1 MSSFG
6 AKWWK
11 FDFHTHTP
19 ASGDYARGQFDPKQI
34 TPRKWLERYLEHG
47 IQCVAVTDH
56 NTTQWLSL
64 LITEAQI
71 LREEGQ
77 IIYVFPGIEITANGN
92 IHILGIFD
100 PSCSPEH
107 VAGLIGAVK
116 GTAGQIDTPCESS
129 PIQVIEEIHRL
140 GGLAIPAHVDLGAGA
155 FGIDSWQTYTA
166 LIDSSD
172 AVEIIFPER
181 FETWD
186 DKRKRKFHYLAD
198 KPKVLGSDAHM
209 PREVGQGFTWV
220 KMGEPNIDGL
230 KLALIDGCSSVKL
243 GQDSPLDPNL
253 IRSSKIIHSIK
264 VNNFKYIN
272 QRNGLEISF
281 SPWLNSIIG
290 SRGAGKSSVVEYS
303 RIILGKEEQLNRN
316 KDLVPEILKSFQSF
330 KRLSKD
336 RNDIGVLSE
345 NSSISCIY
353 EKDNTKYKLNWKV
366 GDLTEIFKIDSDGHE
381 IAENGNISNRFPV
394 SIYSQKQIFE
404 MSKNP
409 YFLVGVIDNEKEV
422 NKYYEEIQ
430 NKIASL
436 GKDFLE
442 LKQLEIKISKE
453 KDIEGRLS
461 EISNLLAQIENEQN
475 KEIIENFKNYN
486 DKNQK
491 INAYF
496 IQVDELIHDIKNLK
510 DEGNFTS
517 LNLILN
523 QEESLE
529 KAEQLNSKIDSLKRS
544 LDQYLNDIEAIT
556 NDLKSDLSAGIFSR
570 NVKNAEDVYRETIS
584 SLEQS
589 GVSFDDHARLLH
601 EQSELLSIL
610 EEIKGYKQ
618 EREAIDQKIKEVYE
632 EIILIR
638 KNISLARQEFIQE
651 NFSNLSNVK
660 VKLLPFGVMKESA
673 FREVIDKKDNVFISS
688 IYDDE
693 EEKGILFNL
702 LKAIKEQENL
712 ESASD
717 LIISFK
723 QSLLSEPLGQDILD
737 NCEKRLIDHLYT
749 MQRHD
754 NFALNLLSWFPEDD
768 LIIEFKNKSGN
779 FQAIHKGSAGQ
790 KSATILSLLLSFGDE
805 PLILDQPEDDLD
817 NSLITDLIVEKV
829 KERKIHRQI
838 IVVTHNPN
846 IVVNGD
852 SEKIISLDNRG
863 VIQVSSHGA
872 LQTKEVRSEVCKIME
887 GGIQALEKRYNRM
900 IRLDQ

>member
-1 MSSFG
+1 MKIVLSIAGSDSSGG
-6 AKWWK
+6 AGIQADIK
-11 FDFHTHTP
+11 
-19 ASGDYARGQFDPKQI
+19 SGFYHKVFMTTAITAVTVQNTLGVTDVVVLKPEFVVKQI
-34 TPRKWLERYLEHG
+34 K
-47 IQCVAVTDH
+47 
-56 NTTQWLSL
+56 S
-64 LITEAQI
+64 
-71 LREEGQ
+71 
-77 IIYVFPGIEITANGN
+77 
-92 IHILGIFD
+92 
-100 PSCSPEH
+100 
-107 VAGLIGAVK
+107 
-116 GTAGQIDTPCESS
+116 
-129 PIQVIEEIHRL
+129 VIEDFKVNCIKIGMLSSKE
-140 GGLAIPAHVDLGAGA
+140 
-155 FGIDSWQTYTA
+155 
-166 LIDSSD
+166 LIFE
-172 AVEIIFPER
+172 V
-181 FETWD
+181 FETIKD
-186 DKRKRKFHYLAD
+186 L
-198 KPKVLGSDAHM
+198 
-209 PREVGQGFTWV
+209 
-220 KMGEPNIDGL
+220 NIP
-230 KLALIDGCSSVKL
+230 IV
-243 GQDSPLDPNL
+243 LDPVA
-253 IRSSKIIHSIK
+253 ISRAGSKLLDDEAINSLK
-264 VNNFKYIN
+264 SNFKYAYLITPNSLEAKLFFDVENIN
-272 QRNGLEISF
+272 
-281 SPWLNSIIG
+281 
-290 SRGAGKSSVVEYS
+290 
-303 RIILGKEEQLNRN
+303 
-316 KDLVPEILKSFQSF
+316 
-330 KRLSKD
+330 
-336 RNDIGVLSE
+336 
-345 NSSISCIY
+345 
-353 EKDNTKYKLNWKV
+353 
-366 GDLTEIFKIDSDGHE
+366 
-381 IAENGNISNRFPV
+381 
-394 SIYSQKQIFE
+394 
-404 MSKNP
+404 
-409 YFLVGVIDNEKEV
+409 
-422 NKYYEEIQ
+422 
-430 NKIASL
+430 
-436 GKDFLE
+436 
-442 LKQLEIKISKE
+442 
-453 KDIEGRLS
+453 
-461 EISNLLAQIENEQN
+461 
-475 KEIIENFKNYN
+475 
-486 DKNQK
+486 
-491 INAYF
+491 
-496 IQVDELIHDIKNLK
+496 DIKNLK

-601 EQSELLSIL
+601 EQSELLSVL
-610 EEIKGYKQ
+610 DEIKDYKQ
-618 EREAIDQKIKEVYE
+618 QREAIDQKIKEVYE

-638 KNISLARQEFIQE
+638 KSISLARQEFIQE

-749 MQRHD
+749 MQRHE

>member
-1 MSSFG
+1 MVSIG
-6 AKWWK
+6 ATWWK

-19 ASGDYARGQFDPKQI
+19 ASGDYAKGQFDPNQI
-34 TPRKWLERYLEHG
+34 TPRLWLEKYLEKG

-56 NTTQWLSL
+56 NTTKWLGMLAS
-64 LITEAQI
+64 EAEK
-71 LREEGQ
+71 LREEGHT
-77 IIYVFPGIEITANGN
+77 IFVFPGIEITANGN

-116 GTAGQIDTPCESS
+116 GTAGQIDKPCEASA
-129 PIQVIEEIHRL
+129 IQVVEEIHRL

-155 FGIDSWQTYTA
+155 FVIDSWQTYKE
-166 LIDSSD
+166 LIDFSD

-181 FETWD
+181 SETWD
-186 DKRKRKFHYLAD
+186 EKRKKRFNYLAN

-230 KLALIDGCSSVKL
+230 KLALIDGSSSVKL
-243 GQDSPLDPNL
+243 GQNSPLNPNL
-253 IRSSKIIHSIK
+253 IKSNKIIHSIK
-264 VNNFKYIN
+264 INNFKYIN
-272 QRNGLEISF
+272 HQSGLHISF

-303 RIILGKEEQLNRN
+303 RIVLGKEEQLDRN
-316 KDLVPEILKSFQSF
+316 QNLVPEILRSFRSF
-330 KRLSKD
+330 KKLSKD
-336 RNDIGVLSE
+336 RNDIGVLLE

-353 EKDNTKYKLNWKV
+353 EKENTKYKLNWKV
-366 GDLTEIFKIDSDGHE
+366 GDQTEIFKIDSDGNE

-409 YFLVGVIDNEKEV
+409 YFLVGVIDNEKDV
-422 NKYYEEIQ
+422 NQYYDEIL
-430 NKIASL
+430 NKIVDL

-442 LKQLEIKISKE
+442 LKQLDIKISKE
-453 KDIEGRLS
+453 KDIEGRLA
-461 EISNLLAQIENEQN
+461 EISNFLAQIENEQN
-475 KEIIENFKNYN
+475 KGIIENFKIYN
-486 DKNQK
+486 DKNQM
-491 INAYF
+491 IVSYF
-496 IQVDELIHDIKNLK
+496 IQTNELINDIRNLK
-510 DEGNFTS
+510 DKGNFTS

-529 KAEQLNSKIDSLKRS
+529 KAEQLNSKIDSLKQS
-544 LDQYLNDIEAIT
+544 LDQYLNDIEAIS
-556 NDLKSDLSAGIFSR
+556 NDLKTDLSTSVFST
-570 NVKNAEDVYRETIS
+570 NAKNAEDAYKETIS
-584 SLEQS
+584 TLEQS
-589 GVSFDDHARLLH
+589 GVSFDDHAKLLH
-601 EQSELLSIL
+601 EQSALLSNL
-610 EEIKGYKQ
+610 SEINDHKQ
-618 EREAIDQKIKEVYE
+618 EREAIAEKIEAVYA

-651 NFSNLSNVK
+651 NFSNLSNVR
-660 VKLLPFGVMKESA
+660 VKLLPFGVMKEST
-673 FREVIDKKDNVFISS
+673 FREVIEKKDNVFVSS

-702 LKAIKEQENL
+702 LKAIREQENL
-712 ESASD
+712 DSASD
-717 LIISFK
+717 LIFSFK
-723 QSLLSEPLGQDILD
+723 QFLLSEPLGQEILD

-749 MQRHD
+749 MQK
-754 NFALNLLSWFPEDD
+754 NEKFALNLLSWFPEDD
-768 LIIEFKNKSGN
+768 LLIEFKTKNGN
-779 FQAIHKGSAGQ
+779 FQPIHKGSAGQ

-829 KERKIHRQI
+829 RERKIHRQI
-838 IVVTHNPN
+838 IIVTHNPN

-852 SEKIISLDNRG
+852 SENIISLDNKG

-872 LQTKEVRSEVCKIME
+872 LQTREVRSEVCKIME